1 MTDRPDVRIVGDE
14 RHVTDVELDLGDA
27 VIGVLA
33 RTARRH
39 DVMITISITPFD
51 VDEDETDDATS

>member
-14 RHVTDVELDLGDA
+14 QRVTDVERSLGDT

-39 DVMITISITPFD
+39 DVMITISITPYT
-51 VDEDETDDATS
+51 DEGESDDATS

>member
-14 RHVTDVELDLGDA
+14 RRVTDVERSLGDT

-39 DVMITISITPFD
+39 DVMITISITPYT
-51 VDEDETDDATS
+51 DEGESDDATS